1 MGIRGAVEDVIDLGL
16 GRGKHR
22 LIFVVFP
29 LNALILSD
37 SFADGAKI
45 SVSEKEV
52 TVVGFKDMVI
62 I

>member
-1 MGIRGAVEDVIDLGL
+1 MGNRGAVEDVIDLGL

-29 LNALILSD
+29 LNAFILSV
-37 SFADGAKI
+37 SFADGVI

-52 TVVGFKDMVI
+52 TAEGFKDMVI